1 MWPCSPVCA
10 HTSAHT
16 AHVCL
21 FLSAHLCIHRPPLP
35 CVPRT
40 GRGQHTPSCAHML
53 APVPAT
59 WGTDSRP
66 TCGWPDTPAQGR
78 TGRWSARQLPRGPWR
93 PVLGWGGTAL
103 LTPVPPRLSPAVV
116 TATLAET
123 GLVSQGILLLLA
135 SRLLFVAISVYY
147 YYQVGRK
154 PKKV

>member
-10 HTSAHT
+10 YTGAHT

-21 FLSAHLCIHRPPLP
+21 FLSARPCIHRPLLP
-35 CVPRT
+35 RVPRT
-40 GRGQHTPSCAHML
+40 GRGQQTPSCAHML

-59 WGTDSRP
+59 WVVTTDLP
-66 TCGWPDTPAQGR
+66 VAGLTPQLRAGR
-78 TGRWSARQLPRGPWR
+78 VGGQPGSCPGAPGILCSG
-93 PVLGWGGTAL
+93 GGTAI
-103 LTPVPPRLSPAVV
+103 LTPVPRHFSHAVV

-135 SRLLFVAISVYY
+135 SRLLFVAVSVYY